1 MRFAIALSILV
12 FPAVAYAADPNDSTP
27 SPRERDV
34 RDAAPVVAYA
44 YGVHGTTA
52 GAMGAQ
58 IYGLGLAAP
67 GQRAIGGGGGTV
79 WGSPLERLVL
89 AFDGA
94 RDVFGNFAPSAAA
107 IVRLVGRA
115 DDGWSLGALGK
126 FKIEG
131 FGVGPN
137 DEIESE
143 IESGL
148 LLSYAR
154 YGWHLDA
161 NAIGG
166 VGLGDDG
173 EIDTEGRLR
182 FGRDFGRWF
191 RLGADGQARMRVS
204 GATKLIGG
212 RTWDFAAG
220 PQAIASFGSF
230 FGALTGG
237 PATMGVAR
245 DAGWTAIASFGA
257 AL

>member
-1 MRFAIALSILV
+1 MRLAIGLALFFI
-12 FPAVAYAADPNDSTP
+12 PAAAHAADPNDSAP
-27 SPRERDV
+27 PPRERDV
-34 RDAAPVVAYA
+34 RDAPPLAAFA

-52 GAMGAQ
+52 GSMGAQ
-58 IYGLGLAAP
+58 LYGLGLAAP
-67 GQRAIGGGGGTV
+67 GQRAVAGGGGTV
-79 WGSPLERLVL
+79 WGSPIERLVL
-89 AFDGA
+89 VGDGA

-107 IVRLVGRA
+107 IVRLLGRA

-126 FKIEG
+126 YKIEG
-131 FGVGPN
+131 FGVGPH

-143 IESGL
+143 LESGL

-161 NAIGG
+161 NGIGG

-173 EIDTEGRLR
+173 EVDTEGRLR
-182 FGRDFGRWF
+182 LGRDLGRWL
-191 RLGADGQARMRVS
+191 RVGADGQARFRAA
-204 GATKLIGG
+204 GTTKLAGG

-230 FGALTGG
+230 FGGVTAG
-237 PATMGVAR
+237 PATTGVAR
-245 DAGWTAIASFGA
+245 GIGWTAMASFGA